1 MARKK
6 TLEEFKNDVQKVHG
20 DKYILDDVVY
30 VDNKTKVKLLCPKH
44 GEFWM
49 TPNCLLSGQNCPQC
63 AMEELSK
70 RMTHKKEE
78 VVKRLKQVHGDKYV
92 FDNIEYVNM
101 LTKVTVV
108 WPQHGEFKMTPAH
121 LLEGHGCPECA
132 KRTRSIKRANTFEEF
147 VQEAKTI
154 HGDKYIYNDNNY
166 INNKTELTITC
177 PIHGEFS
184 QRPDGHLRGRGC
196 PHCGHIISKAEEEI
210 YSMLVSLVGEN
221 EIVRHDTNIL
231 DGLEID
237 IYLPNYKFGIEYN
250 GLHWHTE
257 AFGKDRNYHLNKTD
271 KAESKGIH
279 LIQIFEDEWLEH
291 KDLVLEK
298 LKHYIHKSE
307 VKVVGARKCKI
318 QEINKTI
325 AEEFLNKYHI
335 QGYVTSTIYY
345 GAFYNDELLGIMTF
359 LKEKEGMWNLTR
371 FTTNYHYSIPG
382 LANKIF
388 KYFVENNEG
397 EIVEVKTFLDRRWSH
412 SDVNVYDRMGFVLEE
427 TLRPDY
433 RYVVNNERKHKFGF
447 RKNILHKKYG
457 LPLTM
462 TEREIC
468 QELGFES
475 I

>member
-1 MARKK
+1 
-6 TLEEFKNDVQKVHG
+6 
-20 DKYILDDVVY
+20 
-30 VDNKTKVKLLCPKH
+30 
-44 GEFWM
+44 
-49 TPNCLLSGQNCPQC
+49 
-63 AMEELSK
+63 
-70 RMTHKKEE
+70 
-78 VVKRLKQVHGDKYV
+78 
-92 FDNIEYVNM
+92 
-101 LTKVTVV
+101 
-108 WPQHGEFKMTPAH
+108 
-121 LLEGHGCPECA
+121 
-132 KRTRSIKRANTFEEF
+132 
-147 VQEAKTI
+147 
-154 HGDKYIYNDNNY
+154 
-166 INNKTELTITC
+166 
-177 PIHGEFS
+177 
-184 QRPDGHLRGRGC
+184 
-196 PHCGHIISKAEEEI
+196 
-210 YSMLVSLVGEN
+210 MLVSLVGEN

-318 QEINKTI
+318 QEVNKII
-325 AEEFLNKYHI
+325 AEKFLNKYHI

-388 KYFVENNEG
+388 KYFLENNEG

-457 LPLTM
+457 FPLTM
-462 TEREIC
+462 TEREMC
-468 QELGFES
+468 QELGFER
-475 I
+475 IWDCGLRKYVWRV

>member
-1 MARKK
+1 M
-6 TLEEFKNDVQKVHG
+6 
-20 DKYILDDVVY
+20 
-30 VDNKTKVKLLCPKH
+30 
-44 GEFWM
+44 
-49 TPNCLLSGQNCPQC
+49 
-63 AMEELSK
+63 
-70 RMTHKKEE
+70 
-78 VVKRLKQVHGDKYV
+78 
-92 FDNIEYVNM
+92 
-101 LTKVTVV
+101 
-108 WPQHGEFKMTPAH
+108 
-121 LLEGHGCPECA
+121 
-132 KRTRSIKRANTFEEF
+132 
-147 VQEAKTI
+147 
-154 HGDKYIYNDNNY
+154 
-166 INNKTELTITC
+166 
-177 PIHGEFS
+177 
-184 QRPDGHLRGRGC
+184 
-196 PHCGHIISKAEEEI
+196 
-210 YSMLVSLVGEN
+210 
-221 EIVRHDTNIL
+221 
-231 DGLEID
+231 
-237 IYLPNYKFGIEYN
+237 
-250 GLHWHTE
+250 
-257 AFGKDRNYHLNKTD
+257 
-271 KAESKGIH
+271 
-279 LIQIFEDEWLEH
+279 
-291 KDLVLEK
+291 VLEK

-325 AEEFLNKYHI
+325 AEDFLNKYHI

-462 TEREIC
+462 TEREMC
-468 QELGFES
+468 QELGFER
-475 I
+475 IWDCGLRKYVWRV